1 VCAVFFYIATKVY
14 THQALFIY
22 AQPYEGG
29 GQLMYQL
36 NTAIMVILHVYVTIF
51 SILLG
56 LKKTSFTG
64 GAFFFI
70 MNIIIFLVRHRLYA
84 TFIAPGLNLAMTNA
98 RIIDEQTKIVE
109 ERSRLFHAYKATKKS
124 KKSHPFTPP
133 NTKQTRFKLDMDI
146 ESRQRSEMLDEEADE
161 TPETSDVYLYRQPFL
176 NKAELET
183 GPRPYHS

>member
-1 VCAVFFYIATKVY
+1 
-14 THQALFIY
+14 
-22 AQPYEGG
+22 
-29 GQLMYQL
+29 MYQL

-51 SILLG
+51 SVLLG

-70 MNIIIFLVRHRLYA
+70 MNIIIFLVGRRLYT

-109 ERSRLFHAYKATKKS
+109 ERSRLFQAYRAKKKD
-124 KKSHPFTPP
+124 KKKMDTDMAQNDSCTPP
-133 NTKQTRFKLDMDI
+133 NMKQTRFKLDADI
-146 ESRQRSEMLDEEADE
+146 ENRQRSEVLNEAADE
-161 TPETSDVYLYRQPFL
+161 TPESSDFYLYRQPFL
-176 NKAELET
+176 NTSELET